1 MKTKV
6 ICIHTG
12 PLVPGAPRVPS
23 LTLHKIYDGF
33 IYEPPATH
41 NTHLLD
47 TIQVVDDSGYVK
59 TYKGE
64 RFMRL
69 DEFRNNKLKQL
80 GI

>member
-1 MKTKV
+1 MNDKV

-12 PLVPGAPRVPS
+12 RVPS

-33 IYEPPATH
+33 IFAT
-41 NTHLLD
+41 
-47 TIQVVDDSGYVK
+47 TIRVVDDSGYVK

-69 DEFRNNKLKQL
+69 SEYRQNKLKEL

>member
-1 MKTKV
+1 MKAKV
-6 ICIHTG
+6 ICVHTG
-12 PLVPGAPRVPS
+12 RVPS

-33 IYEPPATH
+33 IYPSPAT
-41 NTHLLD
+41 

-69 DEFRNNKLKQL
+69 DKFRERKLKEL

>member
-12 PLVPGAPRVPS
+12 RVPS

-33 IYEPPATH
+33 IYEPPAT
-41 NTHLLD
+41 

-69 DEFRNNKLKQL
+69 DEFRNDKLKQL

>member
-6 ICIHTG
+6 ICVSTG
-12 PLVPGAPRVPS
+12 RVPE

-33 IYEPPATH
+33 IFQPRETPT
-41 NTHLLD
+41 
-47 TIQVVDDSGYVK
+47 TIQVVNDKNKVT

-69 DEFRNNKLKQL
+69 SEYRQNKLKEL

>member
-6 ICIHTG
+6 ICVSTG
-12 PLVPGAPRVPS
+12 RVPS

-33 IYEPPATH
+33 IFQPH
-41 NTHLLD
+41 D
-47 TIQVVDDSGYVK
+47 TTIRVVDDSGYVK

-69 DEFRNNKLKQL
+69 SEYRQNKLKEL

>member
-1 MKTKV
+1 MNDKV

-12 PLVPGAPRVPS
+12 RVPS

-33 IYEPPATH
+33 IFPLPAT
-41 NTHLLD
+41 
-47 TIQVVDDSGYVK
+47 TIRVVDDSGYVK

-69 DEFRNNKLKQL
+69 SDYRQKKLKEL

>member
-1 MKTKV
+1 MKDKV

-12 PLVPGAPRVPS
+12 RVPS
-23 LTLHKIYDGF
+23 LTLHKIYDAF
-33 IYEPPATH
+33 IFYPTREYS
-41 NTHLLD
+41 
-47 TIQVVDDSGYVK
+47 TIQVVDDSGRVK

-69 DEFRNNKLKQL
+69 SEFRQNKLNEL

>member
-1 MKTKV
+1 MKEQL
-6 ICIHTG
+6 ICVDTG
-12 PLVPGAPRVPS
+12 RVPH

-33 IYEPPATH
+33 IFYSTWK
-41 NTHLLD
+41 NS
-47 TIQVVDDSGYVK
+47 TIRVVDDTGRVK

-69 DEFRNNKLKQL
+69 SEYRQTKLKEL

>member
-1 MKTKV
+1 MKAKV
-6 ICIHTG
+6 ICVHTG
-12 PLVPGAPRVPS
+12 RVPTAVNYNSTTRS
-23 LTLHKIYDGF
+23 LTLYKIYDGF
-33 IYEPPATH
+33 IYPSPAT
-41 NTHLLD
+41 

-69 DEFRNNKLKQL
+69 DEFRERKLKEL

>member
-1 MKTKV
+1 MNDKV

-12 PLVPGAPRVPS
+12 RVPS

-33 IYEPPATH
+33 IFPFPAT
-41 NTHLLD
+41 N
-47 TIQVVDDSGYVK
+47 IRVVDDSGYVK

-64 RFMRL
+64 RFMKLSEYRQ
-69 DEFRNNKLKQL
+69 NKLKEL

>member
-1 MKTKV
+1 MNDKV

-12 PLVPGAPRVPS
+12 RVPS

-33 IYEPPATH
+33 IFPSAT
-41 NTHLLD
+41 
-47 TIQVVDDSGYVK
+47 TIRVVDDSGYVK

-69 DEFRNNKLKQL
+69 SEYRQNKLKEL

>member
-1 MKTKV
+1 MKDEV

-12 PLVPGAPRVPS
+12 RVPS
-23 LTLHKIYDGF
+23 LTLHKIYDAF
-33 IYEPPATH
+33 IFYPTWK
-41 NTHLLD
+41 NS
-47 TIQVVDDSGYVK
+47 TIRVVDDTGRVK

-69 DEFRNNKLKQL
+69 SEFRQNKLKEL